1 MNKAFFT
8 TIAVLLT
15 TAGVSGAENIFTS
28 GSWSATAYPK
38 SIPLA
43 FDGRMDTRWQSYT
56 REDATATLTCQLPET
71 LQIQA
76 LTLVGANL
84 AGGEAEVSGDG
95 KNWKKLGDMKSTCGH
110 GMLSLYLP
118 EPVSVKGIRLKLRGA
133 ADKKQAISI
142 SEMAGFI
149 PDVPVNLATFCSID
163 EKGQGMNWRFS
174 PKFLVDGNSM
184 PRGNHYSAYRGSVL
198 TVDLGENKEVSAVGF
213 CCMAPFDKV
222 VVSTSPDGKNWIKA
236 GEQVKLASE
245 QMLEFPKQT
254 ARYLKIE
261 VQGSYRSAPSELI
274 VK

>member
-1 MNKAFFT
+1 MNKSFFT
-8 TIAVLLT
+8 MITGLLT
-15 TAGVSGAENIFTS
+15 AAGVSAAENILAS
-28 GSWSATAYPK
+28 GTGSATAYPK
-38 SIPLA
+38 EVPKA
-43 FDGRMDTRWQSYT
+43 FDGKMDTRWQSYT
-56 REDATATLTCQLPET
+56 KEDATATLTCRLPET
-71 LQIQA
+71 SQIQA
-76 LTLVGANL
+76 ITLFGANL
-84 AGGEAEVSGDG
+84 AGGKAEVSENGTT
-95 KNWKKLGDMKSTCGH
+95 WKELGTMKSTCGN

-118 EPVSVKGIRLKLRGA
+118 EPVAVKGIRLNLRGV
-133 ADKKQAISI
+133 ADKKQAISV

-149 PDVPVNLATFCSID
+149 PDVPVNLATFCTID

-184 PRGNHYSAYRGSVL
+184 PRGNHYSAYRGSTL
-198 TVDLGENKEVSAVGF
+198 TVDLGGNKEVSAVGF

-261 VQGSYRSAPSELI
+261 VQASYRSAPSELI

>member
-1 MNKAFFT
+1 M
-8 TIAVLLT
+8 
-15 TAGVSGAENIFTS
+15 
-28 GSWSATAYPK
+28 
-38 SIPLA
+38 
-43 FDGRMDTRWQSYT
+43 
-56 REDATATLTCQLPET
+56 
-71 LQIQA
+71 
-76 LTLVGANL
+76 
-84 AGGEAEVSGDG
+84 
-95 KNWKKLGDMKSTCGH
+95 
-110 GMLSLYLP
+110 
-118 EPVSVKGIRLKLRGA
+118 
-133 ADKKQAISI
+133 
-142 SEMAGFI
+142 
-149 PDVPVNLATFCSID
+149 
-163 EKGQGMNWRFS
+163 
-174 PKFLVDGNSM
+174 VDGNSM